1 MPRMFTSKSIH
12 KLLITHLSIYFRRY
26 QEGSDIMTH
35 FTHKFNPNTNFESNW
50 DGMEPKDRSLSLL
63 RARLV
68 QESRKIKQRQEK
80 AEVTPKTTNEVL

>member
-1 MPRMFTSKSIH
+1 MAEIF
-12 KLLITHLSIYFRRY
+12 
-26 QEGSDIMTH
+26 GSLPADY
-35 FTHKFNPNTNFESNW
+35 TNFESNW

>member
-35 FTHKFNPNTNFESNW
+35 FTHIDNLASQLKDLGSPQSDDETWLKSSVHYLPIIQISNPIGTEW
-50 DGMEPKDRSLSLL
+50 SLRTDLSHY
-63 RARLV
+63 
-68 QESRKIKQRQEK
+68 
-80 AEVTPKTTNEVL
+80 